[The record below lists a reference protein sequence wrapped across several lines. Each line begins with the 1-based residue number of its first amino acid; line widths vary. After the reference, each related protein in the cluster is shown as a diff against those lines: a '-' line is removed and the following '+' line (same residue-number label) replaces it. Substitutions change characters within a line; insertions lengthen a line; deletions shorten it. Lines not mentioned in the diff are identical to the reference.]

1 MKDLPKISE
10 SSNFKLI
17 DARILIFNRY
27 RALIKTNSNDETIFD
42 IRTVNEKVTEV
53 FIGPDWSRAQWISSE
68 SVKPESHFETLLS
81 DFEKKIAAKQK
92 MISRISPARTPSRFI
107 SNLAINSAVKR
118 RNVTPGESSASENE
132 FGTPLK
138 KTKQQL
144 TTLNNESLTSSP
156 LSVRS
161 TKSNKSS
168 RSEKSSAQQVLMV
181 HSDIEAEEAEDVVYP
196 SEEDEPNNEQKS
208 MMSRCIIM

>member
-1 MKDLPKISE
+1 MQTLFIS
-10 SSNFKLI
+10 F
-17 DARILIFNRY
+17 FRY

-53 FIGPDWSRAQWISSE
+53 FIGPDWSRAQWVSSE
-68 SVKPESHFETLLS
+68 SVEPESRLETLLS

-92 MISRISPARTPSRFI
+92 MISRISPARTPSRYI
-107 SNLAINSAVKR
+107 SNLTINSAVKR

-132 FGTPLK
+132 IGTPLK
-138 KTKQQL
+138 KTKR
-144 TTLNNESLTSSP
+144 NESLTSSP

-161 TKSNKSS
+161 TKSSKSL
-168 RSEKSSAQQVLMV
+168 KSNTQQVLMV
-181 HSDIEAEEAEDVVYP
+181 HSDAEVEDVEGEGVVYP
-196 SEEDEPNNEQKS
+196 AEDGEPNNEQKS

>member
-1 MKDLPKISE
+1 M
-10 SSNFKLI
+10 
-17 DARILIFNRY
+17 
-27 RALIKTNSNDETIFD
+27 IKTNATESETIFD

-68 SVKPESHFETLLS
+68 SVQPTSRFESLLS
-81 DFEKKIAAKQK
+81 DFEKKISAKQK

-107 SNLAINSAVKR
+107 SNLAINSAAKR

-132 FGTPLK
+132 IGTPLK
-138 KTKQQL
+138 KTKP
-144 TTLNNESLTSSP
+144 TLASESLTNSP

-161 TKSNKSS
+161 TKSTKSNKSA
-168 RSEKSSAQQVLMV
+168 KSNKEILMV
-181 HSDIEAEEAEDVVYP
+181 HSEAEEENNVVYP
-196 SEEDEPNNEQKS
+196 NEDVEPNNEQKS